1 MRSHLA
7 TAGRAVGYGLLVAA
21 ALAAGACSDSSS
33 ASPNAPAA
41 SAPANAAA
49 VWGEFVSC
57 ARAHGFPAWPDAE
70 VDSNTGEATFP
81 QASGFQPKTAFEAVR
96 EPCGALLDRLPPQA
110 NPLTRPVLS
119 PAEIGAKLEYSRCM
133 RENGVHE
140 WQDPGADGYYTWGG
154 VPGYN
159 SDPAVTARVNA
170 ARDKCDPILG
180 R

>member
-1 MRSHLA
+1 VRVRIALA
-7 TAGRAVGYGLLVAA
+7 PAVMAA
-21 ALAAGACSDSSS
+21 VLAAGACTSSSS

-41 SAPANAAA
+41 SGPANAAA
-49 VWGEFVSC
+49 VWGEFVTC

-70 VDSNTGEATFP
+70 VDSNTGGADFP
-81 QASGFQPKTAFEAVR
+81 QVSGFQPKNAFEEVR

-119 PAEIGAKLEYSRCM
+119 PAEIAAKLQYSQCM
-133 RENGVHE
+133 RANGVPE
-140 WQDPGADGYYTWGG
+140 WRDPGADGYYTGG
-154 VPGYN
+154 GIPGYN
-159 SDPAVTARVNA
+159 SDQAVTARVNA